1 MIRFLASVRDAAE
14 ALDALAGGA
23 DIIDFKDPSHG
34 ALGALAPEEIARGIA
49 AVAGRAATSATAGD
63 WPLEPAPLVAAARR
77 IGATGV
83 DYVKLGLLPGP
94 DLPAC
99 IHALRSVA
107 REHRLVAV
115 FFADRGAPFDV
126 LAGLRAAGF
135 AGAMIDTADKTG
147 GGLRRH
153 LDDATLDRF
162 VGCAREAG
170 LMTGLAGSL
179 RREDIPPLV
188 RARPDLL
195 GFRGALCTEG
205 RSSVLS
211 AERTRQVRSAID
223 AVASQ

>member
-1 MIRFLASVRDAAE
+1 MIRFLASVRDAGE

-23 DIIDFKDPSHG
+23 DIIDFKDPAHG

-94 DLPAC
+94 GLPAC

-115 FFADRGAPFDV
+115 FFADRGAPLDV

-135 AGAMIDTADKTG
+135 VGAMIDTADKTG

-179 RREDIPPLV
+179 RREDIPSLV

-223 AVASQ
+223 AAASQ